1 MTSLTGD
8 PATQQSP
15 SAAGPRFEVVLA
27 SDALMY
33 HILSCWTGGK
43 DDTVSR
49 VALASSRATFD
60 EELHWR
66 LRALRRATDPE
77 LLFVSGAQQRQATS
91 ICRDC
96 PVKRECAAEAL
107 DNKEEYGVWGGLT
120 ERQRRTLLKTHPHVE
135 SWAALLAVR
144 HARCAPAGTG

>member
-1 MTSLTGD
+1 M
-8 PATQQSP
+8 
-15 SAAGPRFEVVLA
+15 
-27 SDALMY
+27 
-33 HILSCWTGGK
+33 
-43 DDTVSR
+43 SR
-49 VALASSRATFD
+49 VALASSRTTFD

-66 LRALRRATDPE
+66 LRALCRATDPE

-120 ERQRRTLLKTHPHVE
+120 ERQRRSLLKTHPHVE
-135 SWAALLAVR
+135 SWATVLAR
-144 HARCAPAGTG
+144 HRARRARPGTG